1 MRSPVASVST
11 SIVALSKSAVDWV
24 WDVKITALPPGST
37 CGQRCVASFFALS
50 SVVTGCA
57 SPPAAE
63 TRNRPLA
70 GLGAKMIVPSSD
82 QLAPRLLVTL
92 VSVRGVPPVTG
103 TFRISAAVT

>member
-1 MRSPVASVST
+1 M
-11 SIVALSKSAVDWV
+11 WE
-24 WDVKITALPPGST
+24 VKITALPPGST
-37 CGQRCVASFFALS
+37 CGQRCVASFFVLS

-63 TRNRPLA
+63 TRNRPLE

-92 VSVRGVPPVTG
+92 VSVRGVPPVIG
-103 TFRISAAVT
+103 TFRNSAAVT